1 MKLGRL
7 HWALIGIVTVALVI
21 MAPSDNEEDAAKVAR
36 PEITRGARLSPNNSA
51 ASDSGKQRSR
61 ETGQAVGRVELERLA
76 RLEKRQ
82 KEKIVGDVFNAT
94 SWYVPPPPPRYVK
107 PPPPPPVP
115 VPVPTAPP
123 LPFTYLGRYGDSAS
137 RIIILSKG
145 DRVYTVTEG
154 DIIENTYRVEKLTAG
169 MVNLTYLPLNIEQS
183 LRTGDAL

>member
-7 HWALIGIVTVALVI
+7 QWAFIIIVTAALVI
-21 MAPSDNEEDAAKVAR
+21 MAPSDNEDDTAKIAR
-36 PEITRGARLSPNNSA
+36 SDKQSLPHSA
-51 ASDSGKQRSR
+51 ASNSGKQRLP
-61 ETGQAVGRVELERLA
+61 EVGRVELERLA
-76 RLEKRQ
+76 RLEKHQ
-82 KEKIVGDVFNAT
+82 KEEKIVGDVFNAT
-94 SWYVPPPPPRYVK
+94 SWYVAPPPPRYVEPPPA
-107 PPPPPPVP
+107 PPPPI
-115 VPVPTAPP
+115 PVPTAPP

-154 DIIENTYRVEKLTAG
+154 DIIEDTYRVEKLTAG